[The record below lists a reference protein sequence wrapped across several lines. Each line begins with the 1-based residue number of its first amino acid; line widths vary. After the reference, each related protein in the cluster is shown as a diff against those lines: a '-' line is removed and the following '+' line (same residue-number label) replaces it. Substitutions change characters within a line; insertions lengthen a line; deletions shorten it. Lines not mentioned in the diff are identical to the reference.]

1 MQPVD
6 GDILL
11 AGALLRLDEPRGA
24 VDADDQAARHLRVQG
39 PGVTRLLHPQNAL
52 DPGDHLVRAGVG
64 RLVEADE
71 AGLQVVGDVSFER
84 RGAVREGGIVVC
96 SDVELVE
103 VFKEER
109 PLGGVQLGRGL
120 V

>member
-1 MQPVD
+1 M
-6 GDILL
+6 
-11 AGALLRLDEPRGA
+11 
-24 VDADDQAARHLRVQG
+24 
-39 PGVTRLLHPQNAL
+39 TRLLHPQNSL

-71 AGLQVVGDVSFER
+71 ASFEVVGDVSLER
-84 RGAVREGGIVVC
+84 RGAVREGGVVVC
-96 SDVELVE
+96 SDVEFVE

>member
-24 VDADDQAARHLRVQG
+24 VNADDQAARHLRIQR
-39 PGVTRLLHPQNAL
+39 PRVTRLLHAQDPL

-71 AGLQVVGDVSFER
+71 AGLEVVGDVPFER
-84 RGAVREGGIVVC
+84 RGAVREGGVVVRPY
-96 SDVELVE
+96 VEFVE